1 MWWIGKV
8 TGVVN
13 HPFYLSH
20 QSAHKEAL
28 EKKTKEKRRQSYLVE
43 TSSEI
48 LTQAEEG
55 AEATNHIGVQHKVS
69 RSIDR
74 GLSA

>member
-1 MWWIGKV
+1 MRWIGKL
-8 TGVVN
+8 TGVVDY
-13 HPFYLSH
+13 PFYLSH
-20 QSAHKEAL
+20 QSAL
-28 EKKTKEKRRQSYLVE
+28 YRKTKEKERQSYLVE